1 MHMYILHI
9 YVYNIYHI
17 HKYIPE
23 LLNKQTFHRYSTYQ
37 LYFDNNTLTEDWNM
51 KNKQNQREEPSHLCI

>member
-23 LLNKQTFHRYSTYQ
+23 LLNKQIFHRYSTYQ
-37 LYFDNNTLTEDWNM
+37 LYFDNNTLTED
-51 KNKQNQREEPSHLCI
+51 